1 MGLNNFILT
10 CEKDNEELRKDLEY
24 YKNQNARLKKQN
36 QELKSQLKGT
46 THCYDEEEH
55 KKLSE
60 QLELLISKLDEYD
73 LIVDERNQLKKQ
85 LKNMTDNYCN
95 ASKLKH
101 ERASKIVEMNNQQK
115 KLKEQLEN
123 SIKVNMADHKYASE
137 CEDKVVTL
145 EAHQKEFIKYLEDEI
160 EQNTPNARWKHYNED
175 GFNDYDVENPS
186 CIEVQPTHKVLN
198 EILQKYKEII
208 GVEDEKK

>member
-1 MGLNNFILT
+1 MTIEGLAFRDRRTLAHLN
-10 CEKDNEELRKDLEY
+10 EKDLLDIIEFLQNDRKQWVNQFTQTHNESIEIQEE
-24 YKNQNARLKKQN
+24 NQD
-36 QELKSQLKGT
+36 LKSQLKGT

-55 KKLSE
+55 KRLSE

-73 LIVDERNQLKKQ
+73 LIVDERNQLKK
-85 LKNMTDNYCN
+85 
-95 ASKLKH
+95 
-101 ERASKIVEMNNQQK
+101 
-115 KLKEQLEN
+115 QLEN